1 MRHTTR
7 LALLGLVSLFSATSL
22 AQQMVYVS
30 DSAGDDAWDGLC
42 EEWDGA
48 TCGPKATIQAGINAA
63 TDGDTVLVADGTY
76 TGTGNKNL
84 DFGGKDITVRSAS
97 GDPAACVIDCQTD
110 GRAFH
115 LHSGESRAAT
125 IDAFTITNG
134 RLSEGDGGGV
144 CCVGSSPTISNCVFL
159 DMYVEDG
166 LGAGIYSSG
175 GAPLIVGC
183 RFDGC
188 QISSVSGYG
197 FAGAGI
203 YCSGGAPE
211 IIDNFFV
218 RCTFNVFCTYG
229 GGAIGCE
236 NTDILI
242 RGNEI
247 TACGGHGAGGGIWGR
262 DSQINI
268 SHNRIYRCA
277 AYHYGGAMAMWNCAG
292 KLTNNEIVLNR
303 VTDMYG
309 GGIRINGDDIEI
321 AFSTIAYNRVG
332 YGSGGGVYVGSSSTA
347 LIHHSILWGNHAGN
361 AGDQLYAATPDDVTV
376 RYCDV
381 QDGWAGVG
389 NLDADPSFVV
399 APNPGPDGEW
409 GTVDDDPGDVH
420 LRATSPCVDA
430 GDPDYC
436 AAGQYD
442 IDGEPRLM
450 TVVATRVDIGADE
463 LTGVPYIILGDLNC
477 DCAVNV
483 FDIDPFVLALVDP
496 AGYAAAFPD
505 CDRMLADVNCDG
517 YVNAFDIDPFVQ
529 CLTAGDCPPCP

>member
-1 MRHTTR
+1 
-7 LALLGLVSLFSATSL
+7 
-22 AQQMVYVS
+22 
-30 DSAGDDAWDGLC
+30 
-42 EEWDGA
+42 
-48 TCGPKATIQAGINAA
+48 
-63 TDGDTVLVADGTY
+63 
-76 TGTGNKNL
+76 
-84 DFGGKDITVRSAS
+84 
-97 GDPAACVIDCQTD
+97 
-110 GRAFH
+110 
-115 LHSGESRAAT
+115 
-125 IDAFTITNG
+125 
-134 RLSEGDGGGV
+134 
-144 CCVGSSPTISNCVFL
+144 
-159 DMYVEDG
+159 VEDG

-483 FDIDPFVLALVDP
+483 FDIDPFVLALTDP